1 MAKFDIPESVKY
13 NYMDLNNLQGMDSWD
28 TNPSPMR
35 ASDMLNIVKKEG
47 LHQVRHNVIQS
58 YITGYRKLK
67 NLCKSFFFEQD
78 DSTGYETLY
87 CDAPLESNQTYTL
100 SLEAENIQNL
110 KINPNLIE
118 EAHLL
123 TKRD

>member
-28 TNPSPMR
+28 TNPSEMR

-47 LHQVRHNVIQS
+47 LHQTRHNVIQS

-67 NLCKSFFFEQD
+67 NILLDSIFVYDEDTNKSSMYINANFEPD
-78 DSTGYETLY
+78 T
-87 CDAPLESNQTYTL
+87 TYTL
-100 SLEAENIQNL
+100 SFVPKNTQ
-110 KINPNLIE
+110 KM
-118 EAHLL
+118 
-123 TKRD
+123 K